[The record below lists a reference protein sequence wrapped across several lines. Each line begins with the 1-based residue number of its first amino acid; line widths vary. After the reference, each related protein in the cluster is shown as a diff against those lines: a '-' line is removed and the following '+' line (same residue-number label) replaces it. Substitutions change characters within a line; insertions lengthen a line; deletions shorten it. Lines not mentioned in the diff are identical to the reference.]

1 MDIRQPFLIV
11 ETLGDVLYFL
21 QATKGLL
28 VSAVHPQ
35 HLCLDEANV
44 DPLPFSLV
52 SLGKT
57 VQTFDDRGAVAQRL
71 RRGEPSCGPSRRPQ
85 QILKRLLIISRLLV
99 VMTEDL
105 RLLIKSTQ
113 TCRLERTPDAFMMAA
128 PRFEGQAF
136 VRDLQG
142 QSMLEGVHKVR
153 K

>member
-1 MDIRQPFLIV
+1 RSEMDIRQSFLVV

-21 QATKGLL
+21 QTAKGLL
-28 VSAVHPQ
+28 VSALHPQ
-35 HLCLDEANV
+35 HLCLHDASV

-57 VQTFDDRGAVAQRL
+57 VQTIDDRGAVAQSL
-71 RRGEPSCGPSRRPQ
+71 GRGEPSCGPLRRPQ

-99 VMTEDL
+99 VMTENL
-105 RLLIKSTQ
+105 RLLVKSTQ
-113 TCRLERTPDAFMMAA
+113 TCRLECTPDAFMMTA

-142 QSMLEGVHKVR
+142 QSMLEGVH
-153 K
+153 